1 MTLGGRIEYSHSVQR
16 NLKRFFF
23 FAAQDTFLVKLKM
36 VHFFFFLLV
45 EIQIHKRK
53 KSGFEASSLV
63 EQK

>member
-1 MTLGGRIEYSHSVQR
+1 M
-16 NLKRFFF
+16 
-23 FAAQDTFLVKLKM
+23 KLKM
-36 VHFFFFLLV
+36 VHFSFFLLV